1 MCCSKSASLR
11 LGNQHHRGEY
21 TMNGL
26 FLKMYV
32 KFEELTNREDGQDL
46 VEYALLLTL
55 ISLALITGVQSIT
68 NAVTSVFN
76 NISTSLA

>member
-1 MCCSKSASLR
+1 
-11 LGNQHHRGEY
+11 
-21 TMNGL
+21 MNGL

>member
-1 MCCSKSASLR
+1 M
-11 LGNQHHRGEY
+11 Y

-32 KFEELTNREDGQDL
+32 KFEELKNREDGQDL

-55 ISLALITGVQSIT
+55 ISLALVTGIQGITD
-68 NAVTSVFN
+68 AVTKVFN